1 MAVRTGLAP
10 APSGAAM
17 DPAAVSPMKVDVAEG
32 HDGEVGDIL
41 LGRSPEA
48 IVGHDRKILR
58 VEDAANSD
66 GIANSSEGRS
76 RRDPP
81 W

>member
-1 MAVRTGLAP
+1 M
-10 APSGAAM
+10 
-17 DPAAVSPMKVDVAEG
+17 DVAEG
-32 HDGEVGDIL
+32 HDGEVGDVL
-41 LGRSPEA
+41 LGWSPEA
-48 IVGHDRKILR
+48 IVGDDREVLR